1 MMEDKKRY
9 FYDTIADDFD
19 SIMDMYDTRKRLRII
34 FDEMLPDRLNG
45 KRIPDAGCGTGW
57 IPLIPVH
64 TLIHTQ
70 DARLS

>member
-19 SIMDMYDTRKRLRII
+19 SIMDMYDTRKRLKII
-34 FDEMLPDRLNG
+34 FGDLLPERLNG
-45 KRIPDAGCGTGW
+45 KRILNADCGTGW

-64 TLIHTQ
+64 ILIHTQ